1 MPPSKKPVPRT
12 PRSPKEDGEVG
23 ETLNDVLARHPILS
37 PGMRQCIDSIYE
49 HAEVITPE
57 VAAAVG
63 RLVSAALSPL
73 ACKADPADAA
83 GALASISKRILPERS
98 AKLNRARQR
107 HAQQLAQLALAAAK
121 EVQRESEQR
130 AERRKTQRQAI
141 AARPTRSTR
150 MIEKMGR
157 VLWFP

>member
-1 MPPSKKPVPRT
+1 
-12 PRSPKEDGEVG
+12 
-23 ETLNDVLARHPILS
+23 
-37 PGMRQCIDSIYE
+37 MRQCIDSIYE

-107 HAQQLAQLALAAAK
+107 QAQQLTQLALAAAK
-121 EVQRESEQR
+121 EVQRESEHSEPS
-130 AERRKTQRQAI
+130 ARKTQRQAI

-150 MIEKMGR
+150 MIEKTGR

>member
-63 RLVSAALSPL
+63 RLASAALSPRLL
-73 ACKADPADAA
+73 AKLTLQMRQEPLP
-83 GALASISKRILPERS
+83 ALASAFFLRALPS
-98 AKLNRARQR
+98 
-107 HAQQLAQLALAAAK
+107 
-121 EVQRESEQR
+121 
-130 AERRKTQRQAI
+130 
-141 AARPTRSTR
+141 ST
-150 MIEKMGR
+150 ELGSGTHNS
-157 VLWFP
+157 WPS